1 MWRTRRR
8 AAALAQALVILGLPF
23 LEVGGES
30 ALRFDIPGLKLHV
43 FGAVLWIDQFPVI
56 LFGTMFALLLAVGF
70 TVILGRIWCG
80 WACPQ
85 TVIPELGAW
94 IASSLPPRW
103 EAAGRRLLLLPLSA
117 LVSISLLWYFLPPAE
132 AMTALFR
139 SRSVLSFFLVQWAV
153 IFAMLAFAG
162 AAFCRTVCPYSMVQ
176 NALFDRDTLTIEFD
190 RGRKTECLRCD
201 LCVLVCPVAIDIKRG
216 LQRECIACAECIDA
230 CRLMTGP
237 RGIRPFIGYRGR
249 IARGKTLLFSLLTA
263 AAGVA
268 FLAGWSFQPP
278 VAFTVQWTGKAP
290 GATANVYR
298 YSLRNNRREPLE
310 LSLGMEGEAV
320 LSAERKIRLGPYTR
334 TSGKVT
340 VRKGEDS
347 GGPVTFV
354 VSGPGVLLRQ
364 EAGYP

>member
-1 MWRTRRR
+1 M
-8 AAALAQALVILGLPF
+8 
-23 LEVGGES
+23 
-30 ALRFDIPGLKLHV
+30 
-43 FGAVLWIDQFPVI
+43 
-56 LFGTMFALLLAVGF
+56 
-70 TVILGRIWCG
+70 
-80 WACPQ
+80 
-85 TVIPELGAW
+85 
-94 IASSLPPRW
+94 ASD
-103 EAAGRRLLLLPLSA
+103 
-117 LVSISLLWYFLPPAE
+117 F
-132 AMTALFR
+132 
-139 SRSVLSFFLVQWAV
+139 
-153 IFAMLAFAG
+153 
-162 AAFCRTVCPYSMVQ
+162 
-176 NALFDRDTLTIEFD
+176 
-190 RGRKTECLRCD
+190 
-201 LCVLVCPVAIDIKRG
+201 
-216 LQRECIACAECIDA
+216 

-249 IARGKTLLFSLLTA
+249 IARRKTLLFSLLTA

-320 LSAERKIRLGPYTR
+320 LSAEGKIRLGPYTR